1 MRCVVQ
7 RVTWAKVEVE
17 GRVTGEIGRGLLV
30 FVGFEALDGLDDQT
44 WMVNKLLN
52 LRIFPDAE
60 GVMNLSVQE
69 IGADVLVVSQFSLM
83 ASTKKGHRP
92 SYIKADKPNTAM
104 KKYHDLVIALAKQS
118 GKMIETGEFGAMMQV
133 SLLNDGPLT
142 IVIDSKSKE

>member
-7 RVTWAKVEVE
+7 RVSWAKVEVE
-17 GRVTGEIGRGLLV
+17 RRVTGEIGRGLLV
-30 FVGFEALDGLDDQT
+30 FVGFEALDGPDDQA

-52 LRIFPDAE
+52 MRIFPDSG
-60 GVMNLSVQE
+60 GVMNLSVQD
-69 IGADVLVVSQFSLM
+69 IGADLLVVSQFSLM

-92 SYIKADKPNTAM
+92 SYIKADKPGSAM

-118 GKMIETGEFGAMMQV
+118 GKIIETGEFGAMMQV

-142 IVIDSKSKE
+142 VVIDSKAKD